1 MDGTVGRGSGGAR
14 VFKGMTRTDAKRH
27 FTTARVEGLVLSCL
41 ALTAFGLSVYFDLAE
56 FVQKTLT
63 RGEHWQFDEMMLA
76 ATAALIGFSVFSFR
90 RSRQYHQ
97 EARRNRLINDQLV
110 SEVAGR
116 IRAEGELAKSHES
129 LERAQQIAKIGSWE
143 WSPREKSVVWSDQFY
158 RILGYEPGEREAHL
172 AAFIE
177 RVHPDD
183 QSFISSLFKS
193 RFHDE
198 NAFREEI
205 KIIRPD
211 GEIRH
216 LHAELGIERNEV
228 GEATRIQ
235 GTIQD
240 VTDRRQ
246 ADRASRLLASIV
258 ESTEDAIIGVRLDG
272 TVFSW
277 NDAARDI
284 FGYDRSQIID
294 EHLSTLDSPDLPS
307 DVEGLIEAIKR
318 GGHVS
323 NAETVRR
330 KKNGQTLDVAVT
342 ASPIT
347 EADGS
352 AIGMSMIVRDITAH
366 KKTRDHLAQSQK
378 MEALGQ
384 LTGGVA
390 HDFNNLLSVIVGNT
404 ELVQDKVDGGD
415 EFVDNILRSAA
426 RGAELTQRLLS
437 YSRRQTLRPK
447 STDLVTFGLDIEG
460 YLSRMLGAM
469 VDLSIEMDDQLWA
482 ADVDPGQLE
491 NAILNLAINAR
502 DAMELGGP
510 LKITARNITF
520 DDFDRD
526 RPADLAAGA
535 YVALSV
541 EDSGAGMPDTVL
553 ASAYQPFFTTK
564 PMGEGSGLGLSMV
577 YGFARQS
584 GGDISIKSVLGQ
596 GTSVTLFLPRARVDP
611 APPMADVPPETWT
624 RGKAIPTPKGKS
636 LGSDAREH

>member
-1 MDGTVGRGSGGAR
+1 MDKASRTGVLGSRMSENMMRTSAR
-14 VFKGMTRTDAKRH
+14 RRLS
-27 FTTARVEGLVLSCL
+27 TAGVEGLVLSCL
-41 ALTAFGLSVYFDLAE
+41 ALGAFGLSAYFDFAE
-56 FVQKTLT
+56 FVQETLA
-63 RGEHWQFDEMMLA
+63 RGEYWRFDDMMLA
-76 ATAALIGFSVFSFR
+76 ATIALIGFSVFSLR
-90 RSRQYHQ
+90 RSRQYHK
-97 EARRNRLINDQLV
+97 EARRNKLINDQLV

-116 IRAEGELAKSHES
+116 LQAENELARSHES
-129 LERAQQIAKIGSWE
+129 LERAQQIAKTGSWE
-143 WSPREKSVVWSDQFY
+143 WSPRDKSVVWSDQFY
-158 RILGYEPGEREAHL
+158 RILGYEPGEREGNL
-172 AAFIE
+172 ATFIE

-183 QSFISSLFKS
+183 QPFVWSLFKS
-193 RFHDE
+193 RFRDE
-198 NAFREEI
+198 SAFREEI
-205 KIIRPD
+205 RITRPD
-211 GEIRH
+211 GEIRDI
-216 LHAELGIERNEV
+216 HAELSVERNEV
-228 GEATRIQ
+228 GEPTRIQ

-246 ADRASRLLASIV
+246 SDRASRLLASIV
-258 ESTEDAIIGVRLDG
+258 ESSEDAIIGVRLDG
-272 TVFSW
+272 SVFSW
-277 NDAARDI
+277 NDAACDI

-294 EHLSTLDSPDLPS
+294 ESLSKLDSPDLPS
-307 DVEGLIEAIKR
+307 DIDGLIGAIKR

-330 KKNGQTLDVAVT
+330 KKNGELLDVAVT

-347 EADGS
+347 DIDG
-352 AIGMSMIVRDITAH
+352 APIGMSMIVRDITAL
-366 KKTRDHLAQSQK
+366 KKTREHLAQSQK

-404 ELVQDKVDGGD
+404 ELVQDKVEGGD

-437 YSRRQTLRPK
+437 YSRSQTLRPK
-447 STDLVTFGLDIEG
+447 AINLVTFGLDIEG
-460 YLSRMLGAM
+460 YLSRMLGEM
-469 VDLSIEMDDQLWA
+469 VELSMEMDSQLWA

-491 NAILNLAINAR
+491 NAILNLAINSR
-502 DAMELGGP
+502 DAMEQGGP

-526 RPADLAAGA
+526 RPADLAAGD

-624 RGKAIPTPKGKS
+624 RGKAIPGPKDEPLRCTP
-636 LGSDAREH
+636 AEP